1 MHTHFKLNRK
11 AATNHQYTKNAHQFH
26 EFQARNYQTEIAAQF
41 DIPLHSTQKIA
52 KNRKQT

>member
-1 MHTHFKLNRK
+1 MHTHYKHNRK
-11 AATNHQYTKNAHQFH
+11 AATNQQYTKNSHYYH
-26 EFQARNYQTEIAAQF
+26 EFQQRNYQTEIAAQF